1 MKQTL
6 LTLCLIL
13 FALPSWGGTTISG
26 GNISGAKISTGEDG
40 NTESKVINEIKD
52 DIICKAD
59 IFAHPNVGQKYVE
72 RVELAFNNACEYFG
86 DATVEAPL

>member
-26 GNISGAKISTGEDG
+26 GNISGGKISTGEDG
-40 NTESKVINEIKD
+40 NTESKVKNEIALL
-52 DIICKAD
+52 I
-59 IFAHPNVGQKYVE
+59 
-72 RVELAFNNACEYFG
+72 
-86 DATVEAPL
+86 